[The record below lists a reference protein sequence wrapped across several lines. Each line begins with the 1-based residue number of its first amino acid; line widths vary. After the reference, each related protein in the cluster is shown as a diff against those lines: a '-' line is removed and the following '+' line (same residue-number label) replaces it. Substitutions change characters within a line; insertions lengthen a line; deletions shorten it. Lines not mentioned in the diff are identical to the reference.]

1 MSRSGVTF
9 YLQQKEYIA
18 MDLLEFALIFTVI
31 YALYNLQQIK
41 ITLKE
46 KGLTVDVI
54 KGSLG
59 DYRKFKDLI
68 RNEPDQQSK
77 MKYQRILNGLHFSL
91 FGLVLFAIMI
101 LRVRL

>member
-1 MSRSGVTF
+1 MG
-9 YLQQKEYIA
+9 
-18 MDLLEFALIFTVI
+18 LLEFAAIFSVI

-68 RNEPDQQSK
+68 RNEANQELK
-77 MKYQRILNGLHFSL
+77 MKYQKILNGLHFSL
-91 FGLVLFAIMI
+91 FGLVLFAIII

>member
-1 MSRSGVTF
+1 
-9 YLQQKEYIA
+9 

-31 YALYNLQQIK
+31 VALYNLQQIK

>member
-1 MSRSGVTF
+1 MG
-9 YLQQKEYIA
+9 
-18 MDLLEFALIFTVI
+18 LLEFAVIFCII

-46 KGLTVDVI
+46 KGFTVDVI

-68 RNEPDQQSK
+68 RNEPNQEFK
-77 MKYQRILNGLHFSL
+77 MRYQRILNGFHFGL
-91 FGLVLFAIMI
+91 FGIVLFAILM

>member
-1 MSRSGVTF
+1 MG
-9 YLQQKEYIA
+9 
-18 MDLLEFALIFTVI
+18 LLEFALIFTII

-46 KGLTVDVI
+46 KGFTVDVI

-68 RNEPDQQSK
+68 RNEPDQEVK
-77 MKYQRILNGLHFSL
+77 MKYQRILNGFHFAL
-91 FGLVLFAIMI
+91 FGIVLFAIIM
-101 LRVRL
+101 LRARL

>member
-1 MSRSGVTF
+1 MG
-9 YLQQKEYIA
+9 
-18 MDLLEFALIFTVI
+18 LLEFALIFTVI

-46 KGLTVDVI
+46 KGFTVDVI

-68 RNEPDQQSK
+68 RNEPDQKKK
-77 MKYQRILNGLHFSL
+77 MEYQKHI
-91 FGLVLFAIMI
+91 
-101 LRVRL
+101 

>member
-1 MSRSGVTF
+1 MG
-9 YLQQKEYIA
+9 
-18 MDLLEFALIFTVI
+18 LLEFALIFSII

-68 RNEPDQQSK
+68 LNEPDQNIK
-77 MKYQRILNGLHFSL
+77 IKYQKILNAFHFSL
-91 FGLVLFAIMI
+91 FGIVLFAIII

>member
-1 MSRSGVTF
+1 
-9 YLQQKEYIA
+9 

-41 ITLKE
+41 IILKE

-54 KGSLG
+54 KGSFG

-77 MKYQRILNGLHFSL
+77 MKYQRILNGFHFSL
-91 FGLVLFAIMI
+91 FGLVLFAFMI
-101 LRVRL
+101 LRDRL

>member
-1 MSRSGVTF
+1 MG
-9 YLQQKEYIA
+9 
-18 MDLLEFALIFTVI
+18 LLEFALIFTII

-68 RNEPDQQSK
+68 RNELDQEVK
-77 MKYQRILNGLHFSL
+77 IKYQKTLNGFHFAL
-91 FGLVLFAIMI
+91 FGIVLFAIII
-101 LRVRL
+101 LRGRM

>member
-1 MSRSGVTF
+1 MG
-9 YLQQKEYIA
+9 
-18 MDLLEFALIFTVI
+18 LLEFALIFSVI

-46 KGLTVDVI
+46 KGFTVDVI

-68 RNEPDQQSK
+68 RNEPDQNIK
-77 MKYQRILNGLHFSL
+77 MKYQKILNGFHFAL
-91 FGLVLFAIMI
+91 FGIVLFAIMI

>member
-1 MSRSGVTF
+1 MG
-9 YLQQKEYIA
+9 
-18 MDLLEFALIFTVI
+18 LLEFALIFSI
-31 YALYNLQQIK
+31 IIALYNLQQIK

-77 MKYQRILNGLHFSL
+77 MKYQRMLNGLHFSL
-91 FGLVLFAIMI
+91 FGLVLFAIII
-101 LRVRL
+101 LRARL

>member
-1 MSRSGVTF
+1 
-9 YLQQKEYIA
+9 

-46 KGLTVDVI
+46 KGFMVDVI
-54 KGSLG
+54 KGSFG

-68 RNEPDQQSK
+68 RNEPDQKSK
-77 MKYQRILNGLHFSL
+77 MKYQRILNGLHFGL

>member
-1 MSRSGVTF
+1 MG
-9 YLQQKEYIA
+9 
-18 MDLLEFALIFTVI
+18 LLEFALIFTII

-46 KGLTVDVI
+46 KGFTVDVI

-68 RNEPDQQSK
+68 RNESNQEVK
-77 MKYQRILNGLHFSL
+77 MKYQKTLNGFHFAL
-91 FGLVLFAIMI
+91 FGIVLFAIII
-101 LRVRL
+101 LRGRM

>member
-1 MSRSGVTF
+1 MG
-9 YLQQKEYIA
+9 
-18 MDLLEFALIFTVI
+18 LLEFALIFSVI
-31 YALYNLQQIK
+31 IALYNLQQIK

-68 RNEPDQQSK
+68 RNEPDQEFK
-77 MKYQRILNGLHFSL
+77 MKYQKILNGFHFAL
-91 FGLVLFAIMI
+91 FGIVLFAIMI

>member
-1 MSRSGVTF
+1 MG
-9 YLQQKEYIA
+9 
-18 MDLLEFALIFTVI
+18 LLEFALIFSVI
-31 YALYNLQQIK
+31 IALYNIQQIK

-77 MKYQRILNGLHFSL
+77 MKYQKILNGLHFSL
-91 FGLVLFAIMI
+91 FGLVLFAIII

>member
-1 MSRSGVTF
+1 MG
-9 YLQQKEYIA
+9 
-18 MDLLEFALIFTVI
+18 LLEFALIFSVI
-31 YALYNLQQIK
+31 IALYNLQQIK

-68 RNEPDQQSK
+68 RNEADQQSK
-77 MKYQRILNGLHFSL
+77 MKYQRILNAFHFSL
-91 FGLVLFAIMI
+91 FGLVLFAIII
-101 LRVRL
+101 LRGRL

>member
-1 MSRSGVTF
+1 MG
-9 YLQQKEYIA
+9 
-18 MDLLEFALIFTVI
+18 LLEFALIFTVI
-31 YALYNLQQIK
+31 FALYNLQQIK

-46 KGLTVDVI
+46 KGQTVDVI

-77 MKYQRILNGLHFSL
+77 MKYQKILNSFHFAL
-91 FGLVLFAIMI
+91 FGIALFAVII
-101 LRVRL
+101 LRLRL

>member
-1 MSRSGVTF
+1 MG
-9 YLQQKEYIA
+9 
-18 MDLLEFALIFTVI
+18 LLEFALIFSVI
-31 YALYNLQQIK
+31 IALYNLQQIK

-68 RNEPDQQSK
+68 RNEADQQSK
-77 MKYQRILNGLHFSL
+77 MKYQRILNAFHFAL
-91 FGLVLFAIMI
+91 FGIVLFAIII
-101 LRVRL
+101 LRGRL

>member
-1 MSRSGVTF
+1 MG
-9 YLQQKEYIA
+9 
-18 MDLLEFALIFTVI
+18 LLEFALIFTVI

-54 KGSLG
+54 KGSFG

-68 RNEPDQQSK
+68 RNEPDQK
-77 MKYQRILNGLHFSL
+77 KKVEYQRILNGFHFAL
-91 FGLVLFAIMI
+91 FGIVLFAIII
-101 LRVRL
+101 LRSRL

>member
-1 MSRSGVTF
+1 MG
-9 YLQQKEYIA
+9 
-18 MDLLEFALIFTVI
+18 LLEFALIFSVI
-31 YALYNLQQIK
+31 IALYNLQQIK

-68 RNEPDQQSK
+68 RNEADQELK
-77 MKYQRILNGLHFSL
+77 IKYQKILNGLHFSL
-91 FGLVLFAIMI
+91 FGLVLFAIII